1 MNGAFLRSGLD
12 WENHENPTGGGGVD
26 DFISWVAAGLQICSD
41 DARPPQPL
49 RNVRTMN
56 RDRRYQKHVLA
67 GVAFGTLALGG
78 PAAAADMTL
87 NKNLALKAPVYK
99 AVYDWTGFYIGAHSG
114 YGGGK
119 SNAVL
124 SDPVITTTDNRFGGI
139 IGGVQ
144 AGYNVRLPSGL
155 LLGVEA
161 DMTFPSYLL
170 SNFTTSSLTTARSGI
185 SEQWDYTGTA
195 RGRIGYTSGPW
206 LAYATGGLAWAGER
220 FLNTPAIGDDEK
232 HINLRLGWAAGAGVE
247 YAFAPHWSV
256 RLEYL
261 YSQFDR
267 ANVRFPSGIQYN
279 SSLDFQ
285 QIRIGL
291 NRKVDWPGSPG
302 WTPKTALT
310 DAESDRWEIHG
321 QTTYLPQGYPSFR
334 APYSGPN
341 SLTPAAQ
348 AQATWSNSLFL
359 NARLWE
365 GGEVY
370 YNPELLQGFGLND
383 TVGAA
388 GFPSGEA
395 QKSNFPYPHYNTSR
409 LFLRQTFGF
418 GGEQEEL
425 ASGPTQLGGKVDV
438 SRLTVQAGKFSVV
451 DVFDGNAY
459 AKDTRKDFMNWSIW
473 APGAF
478 DYTADKLGLTY
489 GATAE
494 LNQKQWALRGGYFLI
509 DSESNSNNFDTR
521 VFQRGQYV
529 VELETRYQLFSQP
542 GKLRTIAW
550 LTSANSGSYRD
561 TLNNPAFNLDIS
573 QTRMGRI
580 KYGYVINLEQAVT
593 DDIGLFGRWSWN
605 DGKTE
610 IMAFTDIDASLSLG
624 TSIKGTK
631 WGRPDDVIGLGGAI
645 NALSRDHR
653 DFIAAGGLG
662 VLIGDGALN
671 YRKER
676 ILETYYAYALTKQLT
691 LTADY
696 QLITNP
702 AYNADRGPVHVFSGR
717 FHGEF

>member
-1 MNGAFLRSGLD
+1 
-12 WENHENPTGGGGVD
+12 
-26 DFISWVAAGLQICSD
+26 
-41 DARPPQPL
+41 L

-56 RDRRYQKHVLA
+56 RARRYQKQLLA
-67 GVAFGTLALGG
+67 GVAFGALALGG

-87 NKNLALKAPVYK
+87 KAPVYR
-99 AVYDWTGFYIGAHSG
+99 AVYDWTGFYIGAHTG

-119 SNAVL
+119 SNTVL
-124 SDPVITTTDNRFGGI
+124 SDPVITTTDNRFSGI
-139 IGGVQ
+139 IAGVQ

-161 DMTFPSYLL
+161 DMTFPSYML

-195 RGRIGYTSGPW
+195 RGRIGYVSGPW
-206 LAYATGGLAWAGER
+206 LAYATGGLAWMGER
-220 FLNTPAIGDDEK
+220 FLNAPAIGDDEK

-267 ANVRFPSGIQYN
+267 ANVRFPSGTQYN

-291 NRKVDWPGSPG
+291 NRKVDWPGASG
-302 WTPKTALT
+302 WTPKTELT
-310 DAESDRWEIHG
+310 DPESDRWEIHG
-321 QTTYLPQGYPSFR
+321 QTTFIGQGYPSFR

-341 SLTPAAQ
+341 SLTPAPQ
-348 AQATWSNSLFL
+348 AQQTWSNSLYL
-359 NARLWE
+359 NARLWQ

-370 YNPELLQGFGLND
+370 YNPELLQGFGLNG
-383 TVGAA
+383 TFGAG
-388 GFPSGEA
+388 GFPNGEA

-425 ASGPTQLGGKVDV
+425 ASGSLQLANKVDV
-438 SRLTVQAGKFSVV
+438 SRVTLQAGKFSVT
-451 DVFDGNAY
+451 DLFDGNAY
-459 AKDTRKDFMNWSIW
+459 ARDPRKDFMNWSLW
-473 APGAF
+473 SSGAF
-478 DYTADKLGLTY
+478 DYAADKLGLGY
-489 GATAE
+489 GVAAE
-494 LNQKQWALRGGYFLI
+494 LNQKQWALRSGYFLI
-509 DSESNSNNFDTR
+509 GSEANSNNFDTR
-521 VFQRGQYV
+521 VPQRGEYV

-550 LTSANSGSYRD
+550 INSANAGSYRD

-605 DGKTE
+605 DGRNE
-610 IMAFTDIDASLSLG
+610 IIAFTDIDSSLAMG

-631 WGRPDDVIGLGGAI
+631 WGRPDDVIGIGGAI

-662 VLIGDGALN
+662 ILVGDGMLN
-671 YRKER
+671 YRQER